1 MLKNPSRT
9 ALLILCFSACWL
21 VEAEAQFRPPK
32 QARELYIEVDDE
44 GLEMLRRAE
53 RYVKISDWALAVQTY
68 DKVLSDTRY
77 TSMLYKDPKTKIIT
91 SLRARVREILLSLP
105 PEGRHAYDRLRRV
118 DAKLAWTKGVK
129 GDLGE
134 LERVLSQYP
143 ATSFAGKAACRLA
156 EISLETGE
164 VDRARSYARLA
175 LSTFEKELGV
185 EERVKAY
192 RVWAYCDA
200 LGRRP
205 AGIPKLV
212 EKIDQIDAKAAE
224 TVTKISNKLF
234 ASLPERVL
242 GKAPKLE
249 KTLWAHSYPEYHS
262 DRLAPQP
269 MTIPHVHRNSVVFH
283 NDSYAYS
290 LSLQSGKL
298 EWKTPIKDS
307 AFEFIEPKKSCH
319 LTLDG
324 SRMFI
329 AVDQSGLIAL
339 DAVNGEVKWSVN
351 QEQLRKAAEVEFP
364 LTVSEPFP
372 AQSGRVYVPT
382 ITQGDNVEYRV
393 TAFDSDTGQTLW
405 TSLICSIRWG
415 KAGPQ
420 FKVIVDGRSL
430 YALTGDGVLTC
441 LDSVDGSLVWLKEYA
456 QGGNGQRQ
464 PIIGISGGRLLVA
477 PPELNSVF
485 AYDPLTGKE
494 LGRGPNKGGPR
505 ILGVYRNA
513 FVRLYG
519 NGDLRSGKGGQKL
532 IAKLGKNLPLIATPR
547 LIGKFAYF
555 SLRPGLLIVDLTT
568 GTKTFMKDWN
578 GLKQPGHI
586 IPTADRVI
594 ALTPRG
600 AVAYGLASAVK
611 KVSWEKDAK
620 KEADAA
626 FLVTCLGSENFAE
639 RERAT
644 DLLMKMGMKTKGVIA
659 PLVKHGDL
667 EVAMRAE
674 DLLFEFGREGLKKKW
689 QTVMRPEW
697 IAEVPGLFDKLT
709 HRNPKVRLDA
719 LDRVGAIDD
728 PDILV
733 LFKDL
738 LSDKNPSIALKSA
751 KILYRKGNRAGISV
765 FETQL
770 KTGTEKASVEIL
782 GELEKRKAR
791 SERMEDL
798 PLARLAVAS
807 KHAKARVL
815 GAGLLVDLGDR
826 IVINDLKGLLKD
838 KAPEVRVA
846 AIKGLGDLALDRV
859 APILAPLVTDK
870 ARFVRFAAV
879 KAISELETKVAAD
892 ALCKACL
899 DKDVPIARTAA
910 EALLRFA
917 EGENAGKIST
927 AALSKALDVKD
938 ADVRRDVVSI
948 LMRGVNRPMKL
959 LVRLAMDKSEA
970 IHRKALDEIY
980 NRAGPG
986 DIQEV
991 SKIAASPNV
1000 DVRFSAVQILG
1011 ELGSPKAG
1019 PFLLKMLSDSDR
1031 QVREKAAEYL
1041 GSQANP
1047 WVVLDLI
1054 EKRQAAVANAKL
1066 ITAENEKAKK
1076 ALAAIGDK
1084 NKKDPKYLI
1093 ALAAT
1098 KKYAYRLKEV
1108 EAQRDVLV
1116 NLIENMEA
1124 ETEAPGLIL
1133 ALKSKSLSVRQLA
1146 IEELEAIAGVTR
1158 NYKAED
1164 PLEKRMKAFANW
1176 SRWYFMY
1183 KTDKDVEDTYKEL
1196 DSKKPKERIEAAKA
1210 LKYLW
1215 SKQSQQSIVNALKKE
1230 KLPWVAVEFHKV
1242 LENVFGKN
1250 RPLPKNPTKKD
1261 ITEATVFWQKHLD
1274 SFEAKPKEKKA
1285 APK

>member
-1 MLKNPSRT
+1 MTKNLLSTTPLILLSC
-9 ALLILCFSACWL
+9 LLIHG
-21 VEAEAQFRPPK
+21 EAEAQFRQPK
-32 QARELYIEVDDE
+32 QSRELYIEVDDE

-68 DKVLSDTRY
+68 DKILSDSRY
-77 TSMLYKDPKTKIIT
+77 TSMLYQDAKTKIIT
-91 SLRARVREILLSLP
+91 SLRARVREILLALP

-118 DAKLAWTKGVK
+118 DAKLAWSKGQK
-129 GDLGE
+129 GDFGE
-134 LERVLSQYP
+134 LERILSQYP
-143 ATSFAGKAACRLA
+143 ATNFAGKAACRLA

-175 LSTFEKELGV
+175 LSTFESELGV
-185 EERVKAY
+185 DEKVKAY
-192 RVWAYCDA
+192 RVWAYCEA

-205 AGIPKLV
+205 AAIPKLV
-212 EKIDQIDAKAAE
+212 ERVDKIDAKAAE
-224 TVTKISNKLF
+224 TISKISNKIF
-234 ASLPERVL
+234 ASLPDRVS

-249 KTLWAHSYPEYHS
+249 KTIWSHSYPEYHS
-262 DRLAPQP
+262 DMLAPQP

-283 NDSYAYS
+283 NNSYAYS

-298 EWKTPIKDS
+298 EWKTPIKDG
-307 AFEFIEPKKSCH
+307 AFEFIEPKKICD

-324 SRMFI
+324 SRMFL
-329 AVDQSGLIAL
+329 AVEESGLIAL
-339 DAVNGEVKWSVN
+339 DAVNGEVKWAVN
-351 QEQLRKAAEVEFP
+351 QAQLRQAAGVEFP
-364 LTVSEPFP
+364 LKVSEPFP

-382 ITQGDNVEYRV
+382 MTQGNNVEYRL
-393 TAFDSDTGQTLW
+393 TAFDSETGRTLW

-415 KAGPQ
+415 KTNPQ
-420 FKVIVDGRSL
+420 FKVIVDGRSI

-441 LDSVDGSLVWLKEYA
+441 LDSVDGSLVWLKEYS
-456 QGGNGQRQ
+456 QGGAGSR
-464 PIIGISGGRLLVA
+464 PPVMGMSGGRLLVA

-505 ILGVYRNA
+505 ILGVFRNA
-513 FVRLYG
+513 FIRLYG
-519 NGDLRSGKGGQKL
+519 NGDLRSGKGGEKL
-532 IAKLGKNLPLIATPR
+532 VAKLGKKLPLVAKPR
-547 LIGKFAYF
+547 MIGKFVYF

-568 GTKTFMKDWN
+568 GSKNYMKDWD
-578 GLKQPGHI
+578 GLKQAGHV

-600 AVAYGLASAVK
+600 AVAYGLESAVK
-611 KVSWEKDAK
+611 KVTWEKDPAK
-620 KEADAA
+620 EKDPA
-626 FLVTCLGSENFAE
+626 FLVTCLGSESFPE
-639 RERAT
+639 RQRAS
-644 DLLMKMGMKTKGVIA
+644 DLLMKIGMKATGAIE
-659 PLVKHGDL
+659 PLLKHGDL
-667 EVAMRAE
+667 EVSMRAE

-719 LDRVGAIDD
+719 LDRVGAIED

-733 LFKDL
+733 LFQDL
-738 LSDKNPSIALKSA
+738 LTDKNPSIALKSA
-751 KILYRKGNRAGISV
+751 KILYRKGSRAGISV
-765 FETQL
+765 FEKLL
-770 KTGTEKASVEIL
+770 KEGTEKASLEIIA
-782 GELEKRKAR
+782 ELEKRKAR
-791 SERMEDL
+791 TERIEDL
-798 PLARLAVAS
+798 PLAKLAAKS
-807 KHAKARVL
+807 KHVKARVL

-826 IVINDLKGLLKD
+826 VVINDLKALIGD

-846 AIKGLGDLALDRV
+846 AIKGLGDLSLDRV
-859 APILAPLVTDK
+859 GPILAPLVTDK
-870 ARFVRFAAV
+870 ARFVRMAAV
-879 KAISELETKVAAD
+879 SAISGLETKIVAD
-892 ALCKACL
+892 ALCLACL

-927 AALSKALDVKD
+927 EALSKALDVKD
-938 ADVRRDVVSI
+938 AKVREYVVAM

-986 DIQEV
+986 DIKEV
-991 SKIAASPNV
+991 SKIAGSPNT
-1000 DVRFSAVQILG
+1000 DVRFAAVQILG

-1019 PFLLKMLSDSDR
+1019 PFLLKMLSDTDQ

-1047 WVVLDLI
+1047 HVVLSLLG
-1054 EKRQAAVANAKL
+1054 ERQEAVAQAKRVAL
-1066 ITAENEKAKK
+1066 ENDKAKK
-1076 ALAAIGDK
+1076 ALAVIGDK

-1093 ALAAT
+1093 AAAAV
-1098 KKYAYRLKEV
+1098 KKYDHQLKEA
-1108 EAQRDVLV
+1108 EARKEVLV
-1116 NLIENMEA
+1116 NLIDNMEA
-1124 ETEAPGLIL
+1124 ETEAPGLIM
-1133 ALKSKSLSVRQLA
+1133 ALKSETLSVRQLA

-1176 SRWYFMY
+1176 SRWFFMY
-1183 KTDKDVEDTYKEL
+1183 KTDKDVEDTFKEL
-1196 DSKKPKERIEAAKA
+1196 RSKKPKERIEAGKA
-1210 LKYLW
+1210 LKFLW
-1215 SKQSQQSIVNALKKE
+1215 SRQSQKSIVKAMKDE
-1230 KLPWVAVEFHKV
+1230 KLPWVAVEFNKI
-1242 LENVFGKN
+1242 LEDIFGID
-1250 RPLPKNPTKKD
+1250 RPLPKNPTEKD
-1261 ITEATVFWQKHLD
+1261 ITDSVSYWQKHLD
-1274 SFEAKPKEKKA
+1274 SLEAKKKA
-1285 APK
+1285 TKKPSK